1 MKNSILIVLLLII
14 SSVVHTMST
23 DPGDFE
29 SEQVKPRHGGVIHRF
44 YGPWTT
50 LHKRNGDYV
59 DYNDYGARIPD
70 PSPTLVDVLYDARPT
85 NKIPPII
92 YTDSLFLLNSDY
104 KWEPVGVADFRT
116 GIRSV
121 TAIADEENN
130 SDKAGE
136 EAASNK
142 GN

>member
-1 MKNSILIVLLLII
+1 MKNSILIFSLLIV
-14 SSVVHTMST
+14 SSVVHTMPT

-29 SEQVKPRHGGVIHRF
+29 SEQVKPLHGGVIHRF

-70 PSPTLVDVLYDARPT
+70 PSPTLVDVSYDAGPMNEIQPT
-85 NKIPPII
+85 I
-92 YTDSLFLLNSDY
+92 YTDRLFLLNSDY
-104 KWEPVGVADFRT
+104 KWKPVGVADFRT

-121 TAIADEENN
+121 AAIDDEENN
-130 SDKAGE
+130 SNKAG
-136 EAASNK
+136 K
-142 GN
+142 